1 MEQAYSRWLTHVTE
15 PELLEQLKN
24 MSEQERQEAF
34 CRELA
39 FGTGGLR
46 GILGAGTNRMNVYTV
61 RRATQGLAN
70 YLKKQKLPL
79 SAAIAHD
86 SRRCGRAFAEAAAQA
101 SASRQATTPRNITA
115 IRSTAL
121 TAARSRW
128 TQQMPLSRRS
138 PGTTTLWMC
147 RPAAIRKPAP
157 TGASNRSRTAFWTHM
172 SMPSML
178 SA

>member
-86 SRRCGRAFAEAAAQA
+86 SRRCGRAFAEAAACVLA
-101 SASRQATTPRNITA
+101 ANGVKVYLYPRLEPTPALSWAVRYFMRRRHLHPGKPQPRA
-115 IRSTAL
+115 I
-121 TAARSRW
+121 
-128 TQQMPLSRRS
+128 
-138 PGTTTLWMC
+138 
-147 RPAAIRKPAP
+147 
-157 TGASNRSRTAFWTHM
+157 
-172 SMPSML
+172 
-178 SA
+178 

>member
-15 PELLEQLKN
+15 PELREQLKN

-86 SRRCGRAFAEAAAQA
+86 SRRCGLRSGSKRRQGLSLPEIGADPGAQLGRALFFMRRRHLHHGKPQ
-101 SASRQATTPRNITA
+101 PRTV
-115 IRSTAL
+115 
-121 TAARSRW
+121 
-128 TQQMPLSRRS
+128 
-138 PGTTTLWMC
+138 
-147 RPAAIRKPAP
+147 
-157 TGASNRSRTAFWTHM
+157 
-172 SMPSML
+172 
-178 SA
+178 